1 MRRIL
6 LPLALSA
13 LLLAGCTASSG
24 AGDEA
29 MTAGGDAGDASEE
42 TASAPDAAAD
52 GSVTGGVVTADADRQ
67 VVVSG
72 TVTMTVDDPVE
83 AAGQVADLVA
93 RYDGFVAER
102 VQQSARDEQRAFA
115 YLTVR
120 VPADRL
126 TDAIAQ
132 LGELGTV
139 EDTSLTSTEVSA
151 QARDLDARIRA
162 LEISITRLEDL
173 LGRSGSIEDIVAAE
187 QVLTDRQERLE
198 QLESER
204 AALADQVAMS
214 TVRIE
219 LWTDEA
225 VPDEPPS
232 GFLTGLQSGWDA
244 LIRFLE
250 NTLTVVGVLLPWL
263 VLAGVVVAVVVPVVR
278 WRRRRRPA
286 APLPAPTSAL
296 QTGADALAAG
306 DEGAGPTTS
315 LPPV

>member
-13 LLLAGCTASSG
+13 LLLAGCTAGSG
-24 AGDEA
+24 GDES
-29 MTAGGDAGDASEE
+29 MSDSGGAVDMMGDGGGTEE
-42 TASAPDAAAD
+42 MAPEAAAD
-52 GSVTGGVVTADADRQ
+52 GGVVSEDVATADDDRQ
-67 VVVSG
+67 VVVTG
-72 TVTMTVDDPVE
+72 TITMTVDDPIG
-83 AAGQVADLVA
+83 AAGEVADLVA
-93 RYDGFVAER
+93 RFGGFVAER
-102 VQQSARDEQRAFA
+102 VQQSARDEQSAFA

-126 TDAIAQ
+126 TDAIED

-139 EDTSLTSTEVSA
+139 EDTSLTSTEVTA

-173 LGRSGSIEDIVAAE
+173 LGRSGTIEDIVAAE

-198 QLESER
+198 QLESQR
-204 AALADQVAMS
+204 AALAEQVAMS
-214 TVRIE
+214 TVRVE

-244 LIRFLE
+244 LVRFLE
-250 NTLTVVGVLLPWL
+250 NTLTVLGVLLPWL
-263 VLAGVVVAVVVPVVR
+263 VLLGVIVAASLPVVR

-286 APLPAPTSAL
+286 PAPRNRSAAEIL
-296 QTGADALAAG
+296 ADDEAG
-306 DEGAGPTTS
+306 RSGPSAT
-315 LPPV
+315 LPRG